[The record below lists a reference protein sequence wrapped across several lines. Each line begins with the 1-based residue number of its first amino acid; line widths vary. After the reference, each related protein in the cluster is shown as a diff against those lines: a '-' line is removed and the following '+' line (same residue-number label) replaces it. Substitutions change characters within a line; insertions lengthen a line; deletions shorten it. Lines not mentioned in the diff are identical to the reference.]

1 MGSFMKSRLKQLVPL
16 SIRQEIKRQLLK
28 RQDRRDPITAPRVPP
43 RAETFIGGGD
53 FERVGDEFAE
63 ILKRHGLSPEMEIL
77 DVGCGQGRM
86 ARPLVDYL
94 DSGSYTGFDIVK
106 SGIDWCHKH
115 YADVPNFKFEH
126 APVFNARY
134 NAGGT
139 FEASEFVYPYPDNQF
154 DMAFLTSVFTHMFA
168 KDVENYLMQIS
179 RTLKPGGKCLI
190 TWFLVNEQS
199 QNADD
204 PFYDFAFDFDAVSK
218 TTTPKNPEAAIAFDE
233 KFVRKLYEKAG
244 LKIADIE
251 YGTWARPS
259 SPYQL
264 QDMVIGVKI

>member
-1 MGSFMKSRLKQLVPL
+1 MKSKLKQLVPL
-16 SIRQEIKRQLLK
+16 SIRQEIKRQLYK

-53 FERVGDEFAE
+53 FERVGDEFSH
-63 ILKRHGLSPEMEIL
+63 ILIRHGLRADMNVL

-86 ARPLVDYL
+86 ARPLVDFL
-94 DSGSYTGFDIVK
+94 SRGSYTGFDIVS
-106 SGIDWCHKH
+106 SGIEWCQKH

-134 NAGGT
+134 NAGGIVS
-139 FEASEFVYPYPDNQF
+139 ASGFVFPYSDDEF

-190 TWFLVNEQS
+190 TWFLINEESQS
-199 QNADD
+199 ADD
-204 PFYDFAFDFDAVSK
+204 PFYDFAFDCDEVSR

-233 KFVRKLYEKAG
+233 EFVRGLYKKAG
-244 LKIADIE
+244 LKVANIE
-251 YGTWARPS
+251 YGTWARPDS
-259 SPYQL
+259 LYQL
-264 QDMVIGVKI
+264 QDMVVGVKI